1 MSRIAECFQALR
13 KHNKAALI
21 PYITAGDPEPSLTV
35 PLMHALVE
43 AGADLLEIG
52 VPFSDP
58 MADGPV
64 IQAACERAL
73 KHHVGLTR
81 VLEMVQR
88 FREADDRTP
97 VILMGYLNPIEVMG
111 YQRFAT
117 SARHAGVDGV
127 LTVDLP
133 PEEAHDLI
141 AQLKASELDPIFLAA
156 PTSSDSRIRRMSQC
170 GGGFLYYVSF
180 KGVTGANRLDIQ
192 AVQNKVEQIRNLT
205 DLPVGVGFG
214 IRDAES
220 AASVAAF
227 ADAVVVGSA
236 LVNRIAQLAEQPGEV
251 LARAPEVIAAMR
263 RAMDESSLAARPS
276 GTL

>member
-1 MSRIAECFQALR
+1 MSRIAARFDALR
-13 KHNKAALI
+13 SNGRKALI
-21 PYITAGDPEPSLTV
+21 PYITAGDPQPDVTV

-43 AGADLLEIG
+43 AGADLLELG

-73 KHHVGLTR
+73 KHHVSLHQ
-81 VLEMVQR
+81 VLDMVGE
-88 FREADDRTP
+88 FRRNDSDTP

-111 YQRFAT
+111 YAAFTEAAQA
-117 SARHAGVDGV
+117 AGVDGV

-133 PEEAHDLI
+133 PEEGCDLV
-141 AQLKASELDPIFLAA
+141 AAMKAKQLDPIFLAA
-156 PTSSDSRIRRMSQC
+156 PTSSDERIQLMAKN

-180 KGVTGANRLDIQ
+180 KGVTGANRLDVES
-192 AVQNKVEQIRNLT
+192 VQTKLDQIRRNT

-214 IRDAES
+214 IRDAAS
-220 AASVAAF
+220 AAQVAAV

-236 LVNRIAQLAEQPGEV
+236 LVNRIAALADEPG
-251 LARAPEVIAAMR
+251 RIAAEAPQVIVEMR
-263 RAMDESSLAARPS
+263 AAMDAV
-276 GTL
+276 